1 MCCSPSTY
9 LCYGCAVKE
18 QQEGKREC
26 TGCGAVKVD
35 KGSIEFLQMIE
46 KRMEEG
52 NVWVR
57 YYLIRCVVLLLFNFY
72 TNCNILIIV
81 KKMSKKVLAKIFLI
95 SVKNY

>member
-9 LCYGCAVKE
+9 LCFGCAVKE
-18 QQEGKREC
+18 QQEGKKEC
-26 TGCGAVKVD
+26 TGCGAAKVD

-57 YYLIRCVVLLLFNFY
+57 YYLYFALFIVINFY
-72 TNCNILIIV
+72 II
-81 KKMSKKVLAKIFLI
+81 IF
-95 SVKNY
+95 NYR

>member
-18 QQEGKREC
+18 QQEGKKEC
-26 TGCGAVKVD
+26 TGCGAAKVD

-57 YYLIRCVVLLLFNFY
+57 YYLIFAFVYCYCTNFY
-72 TNCNILIIV
+72 II
-81 KKMSKKVLAKIFLI
+81 IF
-95 SVKNY
+95 NYR